1 METMDLGKG
10 LLGIRFLHLTRASAG
25 RDEVGA
31 AMKPF
36 VVKPLSPKPARAKAV
51 DREGL
56 EQASLIKEIS
66 LRYPAAAKLIYHV
79 PNGGHRHK
87 LVAIKLKEQGV
98 KAGVPD
104 LVLPMARGGY
114 FGLYIE
120 FKATAPH
127 DAAVSPAQDAY
138 LQALTDQG
146 YLAIVC
152 RGHFDA
158 IEAIRA
164 YLLQPQTKAAA

>member
-1 METMDLGKG
+1 
-10 LLGIRFLHLTRASAG
+10 
-25 RDEVGA
+25 
-31 AMKPF
+31 MKPAEMTLF
-36 VVKPLSPKPARAKAV
+36 KPKRNRAKSV

-56 EQASLIKEIS
+56 EQAAL
-66 LRYPAAAKLIYHV
+66 LRELKLRMPLVAALIYHV

-98 KAGVPD
+98 RAGVPD

-120 FKATAPH
+120 FKATPPN
-127 DAAVSPAQDAY
+127 DAAVSGSQY
-138 LQALTDQG
+138 EWIRQLNLQG

-158 IEAIRA
+158 MEQIRA
-164 YLLQPQTKAAA
+164 YLRLPKTVVAA

>member
-1 METMDLGKG
+1 
-10 LLGIRFLHLTRASAG
+10 
-25 RDEVGA
+25 
-31 AMKPF
+31 MKPAAARMYAP
-36 VVKPLSPKPARAKAV
+36 VAKRKKPI

-56 EQASLIKEIS
+56 EQAALMEDLQ
-66 LRYPAAAKLIYHV
+66 LRFPEAFKLIYHV

-87 LVAIKLKEQGV
+87 AVATKLKGQGV

-120 FKATAPH
+120 FKAEPPFDAP
-127 DAAVSPAQDAY
+127 VSPSQDAY
-138 LQALTDQG
+138 LHALLGQG

-152 RGHFDA
+152 RGHIDA
-158 IEAIRA
+158 IEALRS
-164 YLLQPQTKAAA
+164 YLLLPKTVVAA